1 MYTISNIFVFE
12 DRYMQYRSIEKLPL
26 SFQSIHSQ
34 FALERCIIIFRRVPL
49 KFHRVRYR
57 VDIFYNYYF
66 VIYTPFTLDL
76 RNSRIRRVNDLSI

>member
-1 MYTISNIFVFE
+1 
-12 DRYMQYRSIEKLPL
+12 MQYRSIEKLLFIIEPL
-26 SFQSIHSQ
+26 SFQSIHAQ
-34 FALERCIIIFRRVPL
+34 YILERRIIIFRRVPL
-49 KFHRVRYR
+49 KFHRVRYYR